1 MRKTIASFVLAAGLA
16 ALPSVARAVEPG
28 EEIAV
33 STLAALSNIV
43 YTPAKI
49 VVAAGGLTIGALAGF
64 LDGGDTRAAYAWW
77 VPAAGGTYFLTAD
90 QMDGREPVQFFGDDY
105 ADRPSRYGRTHF
117 GDPAS
122 EATYIRR

>member
-1 MRKTIASFVLAAGLA
+1 MRKTIASFVLAAALA

-28 EEIAV
+28 EEIAF
-33 STLAALSNIV
+33 STLAAVSNIF
-43 YTPAKI
+43 YTPAKV

-77 VPAAGGTYFLTAD
+77 VPAAGGSYFLTAD

-105 ADRPSRYGRTHF
+105 ADRPSRFGRSHF

-122 EATYIRR
+122 EATYIKR